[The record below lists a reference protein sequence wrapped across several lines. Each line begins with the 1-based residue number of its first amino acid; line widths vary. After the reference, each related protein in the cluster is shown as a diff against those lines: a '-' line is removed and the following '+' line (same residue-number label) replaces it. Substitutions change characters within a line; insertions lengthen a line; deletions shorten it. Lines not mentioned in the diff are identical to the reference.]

1 MCVVGAAG
9 GSPTLAFPTS
19 KSAHATR
26 TCCEPA
32 QDRETVTFRVKPTTK
47 FAKIMKAWCE
57 KQQVEQSSVRFMFDG
72 ERISGDNTPLDLDM
86 EDGDQVDV
94 TTLAVGGMQ

>member
-1 MCVVGAAG
+1 M
-9 GSPTLAFPTS
+9 
-19 KSAHATR
+19 
-26 TCCEPA
+26 
-32 QDRETVTFRVKPTTK
+32 KPTTK